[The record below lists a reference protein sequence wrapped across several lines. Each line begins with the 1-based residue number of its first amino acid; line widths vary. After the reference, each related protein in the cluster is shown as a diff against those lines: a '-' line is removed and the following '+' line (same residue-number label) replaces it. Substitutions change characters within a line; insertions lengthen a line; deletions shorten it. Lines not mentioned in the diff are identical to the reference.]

1 MLLEKGLVDRV
12 ASPPSIGS
20 PVEEVWTWSPV
31 GPEKKKMRAKK
42 TVPTEPER
50 GRPDVFFYL
59 DVCS

>member
-20 PVEEVWTWSPV
+20 PVEEVRTWSPV

-50 GRPDVFFYL
+50 GRPDV
-59 DVCS
+59 CS